1 MRLLIALLLAV
12 VPLGAA
18 AHTMSP
24 ASQKIFVANDT
35 TYVKYTVTNK
45 FPWPATFVMEILEK
59 DQKTLFTEWESLPQD
74 IKLLDGRDTD
84 VYLKIDTTEER
95 KLVVCSK
102 LHKVGYNETNART
115 ITRVCTRLWLYR

>member
-1 MRLLIALLLAV
+1 MRFLIAMILAV
-12 VPLGAA
+12 VPLGAT

-45 FPWPATFVMEILEK
+45 FPWPAIFVMEVLEK
-59 DQKTLFTEWESLPQD
+59 DQKTLFTEWDSLPNN
-74 IKLLDGRDTD
+74 IKLLDGNTSD

-95 KLVVCSK
+95 KLIVCSK
-102 LHKVGYNETNART
+102 LHKVGYNEQPART
-115 ITRVCTRLWLYR
+115 ITRICSRLWLYR